1 MMPLHFQFQKN
12 LTRKL
17 LLETPT
23 QNDSLK
29 KRILEFGLLNHIDN
43 QK

>member
-29 KRILEFGLLNHIDN
+29 KKNFGIRTTDN